1 MARFANPR
9 TDFPTDAMRHF
20 THTLMILPLL
30 AASLAMAADKPA
42 RKEGGFGGAKGAYLT
57 KEELRVCLNRQT
69 KVKAEDAEMLKEKA
83 EITGVQEE
91 LVRTGDELKQRLE
104 TVDRTNAEAV
114 STYNES
120 LAARDARVDAYQ
132 KRVDAFNARVL
143 ANQAER
149 EAFGTGCNNRRYFEE
164 DEQAIRKG
172 K

>member
-1 MARFANPR
+1 MPTFTR
-9 TDFPTDAMRHF
+9 T
-20 THTLMILPLL
+20 LLILPLL
-30 AASLAMAADKPA
+30 AASLAASPALAVDKPA
-42 RKEGGFGGAKGAYLT
+42 KKESAFGGGKGAYLT
-57 KEELRVCLNRQT
+57 KEELRVCLNRQA
-69 KVKAEDAEMLKEKA
+69 KVKSEDADMLKEKA
-83 EITGVQEE
+83 EITGVKDE

-114 STYNES
+114 GAYNE
-120 LAARDARVDAYQ
+120 AQQARDARVDAYQ
-132 KRVDAFNARVL
+132 KRVDAFNARVV